1 MSKTRYSIYP
11 TCTVRLHTPHGYSS
25 VSKTRHPIYPTCSV
39 GLHTPHIPTRKVG
52 PKHITM
58 SHTTSYYHIVI
69 RTYRSEPTINEEY
82 ERELYAYIYG
92 IAKNLKC
99 QTYRIGGIADHIHMF
114 VSLPSYLS
122 LASFVQRVKTGSSK
136 WLKANS
142 HFPDFRGWGRE
153 YAGFSYSLR
162 DKDMIVGYIKKQKE
176 HHRKKTFAEEHRAF
190 LTENGVSI
198 DERYFLRDD

>member
-1 MSKTRYSIYP
+1 MSY
-11 TCTVRLHTPHGYSS
+11 
-25 VSKTRHPIYPTCSV
+25 
-39 GLHTPHIPTRKVG
+39 
-52 PKHITM
+52 
-58 SHTTSYYHIVI
+58 TTSYYHIVI
-69 RTYRSEPTINEEY
+69 RTYRSEPTINEEH

-122 LASFVQRVKTGSSK
+122 LASFVQRVKTDSSK
-136 WLKANS
+136 WLKANP
-142 HFPDFRGWGRE
+142 HFPRFCGWGRE

-176 HHRKKTFAEEHRAF
+176 HHRKNTFAEEHRAF
-190 LTENGVSI
+190 LTENGVCI

>member
-1 MSKTRYSIYP
+1 MGP
-11 TCTVRLHTPHGYSS
+11 T
-25 VSKTRHPIYPTCSV
+25 
-39 GLHTPHIPTRKVG
+39 
-52 PKHITM
+52 KHITM
-58 SHTTSYYHIVI
+58 SYTTSYYHIVI
-69 RTYRSEPTINEEY
+69 RTYRSEPTINEEH

-92 IAKNLKC
+92 IAKHLKC

-122 LASFVQRVKTGSSK
+122 LASFVQRVKTDSSK
-136 WLKANS
+136 WLKANP
-142 HFPDFRGWGRE
+142 HFPRFCGWGRE

>member
-1 MSKTRYSIYP
+1 MSY
-11 TCTVRLHTPHGYSS
+11 
-25 VSKTRHPIYPTCSV
+25 
-39 GLHTPHIPTRKVG
+39 
-52 PKHITM
+52 
-58 SHTTSYYHIVI
+58 TTSYYHIVI
-69 RTYRSEPTINEEY
+69 RTYRSEPTINEEH

-122 LASFVQRVKTGSSK
+122 LASFVQRVKTDSSK
-136 WLKANS
+136 WLKANP
-142 HFPDFRGWGRE
+142 HFQRFRGWGRE

-176 HHRKKTFAEEHRAF
+176 HHHKKTFAEEHRAF

-198 DERYFLRDD
+198 DERYFLRDDQ